1 MDSSGG
7 AIHLGKNGE
16 TPFLCSKGCSI
27 DRVGCGLERQ
37 PVHWYAVRTLP
48 RHEKSIRKYL
58 ESRHPS
64 CFLPVYRIVSRQPS
78 PDSEMKSSRRSRRKA
93 DRKANNMNHLRRVAL
108 PLLLLLPFLRA
119 EAQKNEAVLSSSAP
133 LLMNVKSASAAQVG
147 YKLPLA
153 AFGSFVERPVNNLG
167 EHVNEPLV
175 PTTPEWRDSQV
186 SRNSEIE
193 TATPHLGK
201 SFWFPWVAAVGLSIA
216 STELTVHCETTYGCS
231 QPNAMWGSSPSRL
244 ELYGIKGSIDAVGFY
259 FSRRLKREGHS
270 GWKYIAYGFLAGH
283 AAETGWSAEALAT
296 HSSQPANTG
305 ADL

>member
-1 MDSSGG
+1 LRRS
-7 AIHLGKNGE
+7 
-16 TPFLCSKGCSI
+16 
-27 DRVGCGLERQ
+27 Q
-37 PVHWYAVRTLP
+37 
-48 RHEKSIRKYL
+48 
-58 ESRHPS
+58 ESR
-64 CFLPVYRIVSRQPS
+64 RNT
-78 PDSEMKSSRRSRRKA
+78 
-93 DRKANNMNHLRRVAL
+93 DRKVNHMNLLRRVAL
-108 PLLLLLPFLRA
+108 PLLLLLPSLPARA
-119 EAQKNEAVLSSSAP
+119 QEAAAELSSPAP
-133 LLMNVKSASAAQVG
+133 WLMNAKSASAAQVG
-147 YKLPLA
+147 YKLPLV

-167 EHVNEPLV
+167 EHVNGPLA

-193 TATPHLGK
+193 TATPRLGK